1 MKIKTTSDR
10 LKEIMRE
17 RSIHQVDILRAAQPF
32 CKKYGIKVGKNDL
45 SQYVNGK
52 VTPGQEKL
60 TVLGLALNVS
70 EAWLMGYDVP
80 KDREQKTEKPLISEG
95 LSLEGI
101 TETQRL
107 IIEAILKMP
116 VDRQRALAEILG
128 LSE

>member
-32 CKKYGIKVGKNDL
+32 CKKYGIKLGKNDL

-80 KDREQKTEKPLISEG
+80 KDRDQKTEKPLISEG
-95 LSLEGI
+95 LSLDNI
-101 TETQRL
+101 TETQRM

-116 VDRQRALAEILG
+116 VDRQKALAEILG

>member
-1 MKIKTTSDR
+1 MSKIESCGKRIDEALTIRNMKQSELCKLANVPKSSLSLYLKGAYEPKQDR
-10 LKEIMRE
+10 IYSMAR
-17 RSIHQVDILRAAQPF
+17 V
-32 CKKYGIKVGKNDL
+32 
-45 SQYVNGK
+45 
-52 VTPGQEKL
+52 
-60 TVLGLALNVS
+60 LNVS
-70 EAWLMGYDVP
+70 DMWLMGYDVP